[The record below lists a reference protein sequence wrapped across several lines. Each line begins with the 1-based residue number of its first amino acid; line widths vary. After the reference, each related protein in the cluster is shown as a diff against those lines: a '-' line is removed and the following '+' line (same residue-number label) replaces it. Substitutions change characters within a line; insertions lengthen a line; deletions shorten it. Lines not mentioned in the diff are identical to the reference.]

1 MKFTI
6 IILIGTILISVLVS
20 CEKKDNSINEVFPN
34 ANQLVLFKVEYSNY
48 AWGYSHSGIL
58 IDSSGNVGYF
68 KYPKNW
74 HSIDTSG
81 YISVSEMNDNLSQID
96 TFYLTVDK
104 NILLK
109 NFNLV
114 QYAAE
119 GEISKP
125 DNSGADM
132 GETVYSAFLYDSV
145 AGKYKHVLINQ
156 FGDWS
161 RINKSPEASQILH
174 WLSSTYLIVQKKAAG
189 QL

>member
-1 MKFTI
+1 MKLTN
-6 IILIGTILISVLVS
+6 IILGTFLISGLLS

-34 ANQLVLFKVEYSNY
+34 SNQLILFQVELTNY

-68 KYPKNW
+68 KYPQNW
-74 HSIDTSG
+74 HSLDTSG
-81 YISVSEMNDNLSQID
+81 YISESEMNDNISKID

-104 NILLK
+104 SILLK

-125 DNSGADM
+125 NSSGADM
-132 GETVYSAFLYDSV
+132 GETVYSAFSYDPVSR
-145 AGKYKHVLINQ
+145 KYKHVLINQ

-161 RINKSPEASQILH
+161 IINKSPEANQILN
-174 WLSSTYLIVQKKAAG
+174 WLGSTYLIVQKKAAA
-189 QL
+189 Q

>member
-1 MKFTI
+1 MKFTKI
-6 IILIGTILISVLVS
+6 IIIGIFLISALV
-20 CEKKDNSINEVFPN
+20 CCIKKNNSINEVFPK

-48 AWGYSHSGIL
+48 AWGYSHSGIF

-81 YISVSEMNDNLSQID
+81 YISESEMNDNISQID

-104 NILLK
+104 NILLR

-114 QYAAE
+114 QNAAE

-125 DNSGADM
+125 NNSGADM

-145 AGKYKHVLINQ
+145 VRKYKHVLIDQ
-156 FGDWS
+156 SGDWS
-161 RINKSPEASQILH
+161 SINKSPEANQILR
-174 WLSSTYLIVQKKAAG
+174 WLGSTFMIVQKKAAG
-189 QL
+189 Q